1 MACGKSVAKH
11 AHQLCLHFLKTV
23 GSFRSNL
30 LLQSRDKMGLAIVGG
45 GDRIRAEAILLK
57 KIGKPE
63 PDRIQLAV
71 NCSIKIAIGTGR
83 AYSLLLNDFPREKK

>member
-1 MACGKSVAKH
+1 
-11 AHQLCLHFLKTV
+11 
-23 GSFRSNL
+23 
-30 LLQSRDKMGLAIVGG
+30 MGLAIVGG

-71 NCSIKIAIGTGR
+71 NCSIKIAMLNKTFEAGLIKEERHQELKQNILQEYNLSHIGI
-83 AYSLLLNDFPREKK
+83 